1 MALTHIFGNR
11 PIPKALDFFTVN
23 QFWDYSLRDV
33 SRETGI
39 SYRTLQIVI
48 PSLVKKNLLRYTRT
62 EGKAKL
68 YQINRESEV
77 VKQLQKISRENDFEY
92 AEKALLK
99 EKSRLPVPTPS

>member
-1 MALTHIFGNR
+1 MALMHIFGNK
-11 PIPKALDFFTVN
+11 PIPKVLDFFTVN

-48 PSLVKKNLLRYTRT
+48 PSLVKKNLLKYTRT

-68 YQINRESEV
+68 YQINKESAVVRE
-77 VKQLQKISRENDFEY
+77 LQKISRENDFEY
-92 AEKALLK
+92 AGRTLSKDKDVMQYPAEA
-99 EKSRLPVPTPS
+99 